1 MVTELDELMSVFQ
14 FQGVNSSR
22 AAFFLERARR
32 MGWAYF
38 VEQLYSSQVTV
49 LQFIKGSSY
58 LFKESTRTN
67 ESVYTINRRNNSILR

>member
-14 FQGVNSSR
+14 FQEVNSSR

-58 LFKESTRTN
+58 LFRRIDKN
-67 ESVYTINRRNNSILR
+67 ERAQVCLHHK